1 MKAKLTIISIAFFF
15 LFPAVKAQ
23 ITIGSSEPPRTGS
36 LLDLNEYYSTG
47 KIPNA
52 NKGLGLP
59 RVALSS
65 LRKLTIDDDGK
76 EQNYVGTMVYN
87 ITTNTNIKE
96 GMYCWM
102 GNTWRQA
109 VVVNGKDNAG
119 SILKSN
125 GDGTYGWSDVTF
137 PTYKYHKP
145 TNIKGWIKNNAE
157 SKTYSFG
164 EIVCE
169 PIPEGGANRYQPCK
183 DLFLNEFTYT
193 DILNIQTNAST
204 EKYMMLGTTILV
216 RKKTSDNKP
225 PTRTTWESMRVE
237 AILSKDGVD
246 QIVATHDETI
256 NVSKGGNLDG
266 YIDYFS
272 IIPLSAIGKGAYELK
287 IRVSNIRN
295 SFDYNS
301 KNKGGNFDENE
312 SNFYYI
318 NLEDINLV
326 VFEYD

>member
-1 MKAKLTIISIAFFF
+1 MKAKLTIISIVF
-15 LFPAVKAQ
+15 LLLLPAKAQ
-23 ITIGSSEPPRTGS
+23 VTIGSSEPPRAGS
-36 LLDLNEYYSTG
+36 LLDLNEYHSTG
-47 KIPNA
+47 KNPNA

-65 LRKLTIDDDGK
+65 LTKLTIDDDGK

-87 ITTNTNIKE
+87 ITSDANIKE

-102 GNTWRQA
+102 GTTWRQA

-169 PIPEGGANRYQPCK
+169 PIAAGGAYRYQPCE
-183 DLFLNEFTYT
+183 DLFLEDFVYT
-193 DILNIQTNAST
+193 DIVDIQTNAST

-216 RKKTSDNKP
+216 RKKTSDNKS
-225 PTRTTWESMRVE
+225 PTRTTWEYMSVE

-246 QIVATHDETI
+246 QTVATHNETM

-272 IIPLSAIGKGAYELK
+272 IVPLSNIEKGTYELK
-287 IRVSNIRN
+287 IRVSNISN
-295 SFDYNS
+295 TFDYNTTGR
-301 KNKGGNFDENE
+301 GGNFNKDE

-318 NLEDINLV
+318 SLDDINLV
-326 VFEYD
+326 IFEYD